1 MTQHPLRSSMPTVPE
16 WKYVRGMLH
25 RPLIV
30 LLLAFAASVAL
41 RWPLLD
47 RPLSGHHEFCTA
59 FSLIM
64 LQNWHADGICAH
76 NGTPALTF
84 SAAADRHSTWMGH
97 EAAHANGR
105 YHYLSHPPLGL
116 YLPHVAFALFGAAP
130 SPLGLQAF
138 NLLLHALLVLAVWR
152 LILAVGGQRAAL
164 YAALLAI
171 FMPAPLWFL
180 GNAYMSDIMVVVPW
194 AWHLVAAQGLFSAP
208 PQHRMR
214 LWPFTLSLLVTVYS
228 GWLGLLAA
236 AVDVLLLLRSEV
248 LRTQRV
254 RIAGAIAVAVVTP
267 MALTALSY
275 ASVVGGRGLLD
286 YLLSRLVHRS
296 SLGPAASGWQGVWQ
310 VLENF
315 RTGFLPVM
323 VVLLAAL
330 PFVLRGWWD
339 GVLRLTPRVKVLL
352 VLTGLPVLLE
362 HMLLLDYAAHDFVA
376 LKATPLLVAAVVL
389 LLEGAAR
396 QPWRMRMPG
405 TVLVLVL
412 CAAGAAYFRHINAPG
427 GSAVHR
433 DRGTFVAQHIRPEE
447 RFFWSGPS
455 PEPQLV
461 WYAQRTPWSVRN
473 VEEAREALARHGEAR
488 GVLFRPSPDGSGLEA
503 IRVVP

>member
-1 MTQHPLRSSMPTVPE
+1 
-16 WKYVRGMLH
+16 
-25 RPLIV
+25 
-30 LLLAFAASVAL
+30 
-41 RWPLLD
+41 
-47 RPLSGHHEFCTA
+47 
-59 FSLIM
+59 
-64 LQNWHADGICAH
+64 
-76 NGTPALTF
+76 
-84 SAAADRHSTWMGH
+84 
-97 EAAHANGR
+97 
-105 YHYLSHPPLGL
+105 
-116 YLPHVAFALFGAAP
+116 
-130 SPLGLQAF
+130 
-138 NLLLHALLVLAVWR
+138 
-152 LILAVGGQRAAL
+152 
-164 YAALLAI
+164 
-171 FMPAPLWFL
+171 
-180 GNAYMSDIMVVVPW
+180 
-194 AWHLVAAQGLFSAP
+194 
-208 PQHRMR
+208 MR

-376 LKATPLLVAAVVL
+376 LKATPLLVAAVAL